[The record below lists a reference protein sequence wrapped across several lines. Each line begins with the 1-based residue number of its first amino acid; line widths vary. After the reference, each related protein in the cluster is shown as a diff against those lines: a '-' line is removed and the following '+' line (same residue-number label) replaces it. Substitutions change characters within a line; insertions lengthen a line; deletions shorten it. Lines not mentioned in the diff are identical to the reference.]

1 MDIQLIDTG
10 FFHADGGAMFG
21 AIPKTA
27 WSRRYPS
34 DKQNGCILAMR
45 SMLVRDGNGKIV
57 LVDNGAGNK
66 HLKQLSYY
74 NFFDLVDLK
83 DELQRRDVACED
95 VTDVILTHLH
105 FDHCG
110 YTTQKEEQTGGKHLF
125 KMAFPNAIHWVSR
138 AQWENFLH
146 PNALEADSYLIEN
159 MQAVYDSGKL
169 RLIEN
174 DTNLC
179 PGIDLRLFD
188 GHTPGQI
195 APYITTPE
203 RTYVFY
209 NPQNEMFR
217 LLGTKRS
224 FSQNETFFFSHP

>member
-146 PNALEADSYLIEN
+146 PNALEADSYFIEN

-169 RLIEN
+169 RLIEMTRISAPASTCGCSTDIRRGN
-174 DTNLC
+174 RTLYHDT
-179 PGIDLRLFD
+179 
-188 GHTPGQI
+188 
-195 APYITTPE
+195 
-203 RTYVFY
+203 
-209 NPQNEMFR
+209 
-217 LLGTKRS
+217 
-224 FSQNETFFFSHP
+224 